1 MRYVDGDCRS
11 LEDYFKLRLD
21 TKLKKSIE
29 ITCISKTIFTGQS
42 NSKENKFQINK
53 SQYNTKKG
61 IFIECRAN
69 KALKIKRIVKAIL
82 ASPQWLNCY
91 SVEVKLIPKWSN
103 KVNTR

>member
-21 TKLKKSIE
+21 MKLKKSVDIAY
-29 ITCISKTIFTGQS
+29 ISKTIFTRQS

-61 IFIECRAN
+61 IFIEYRAN
-69 KALKIKRIVKAIL
+69 
-82 ASPQWLNCY
+82 
-91 SVEVKLIPKWSN
+91 EVL
-103 KVNTR
+103 